1 MIKLD
6 LNELVYLLLTF
17 DDECFKDDEYVIN
30 NFVGSSFDV
39 LEVLSELT
47 EKCPVILDCI
57 QFDSEDEDTYCLS
70 VEELDEEAVL
80 VSVVNAVN
88 KTNGKFYAING
99 NMFVADYISDDFE
112 DDVVSYKHANPKHII
127 RFEYNNNPC
136 ENCEHKDSCKE
147 DDENNDEV
155 YTEKSDHMICQSWS
169 DGNSYFSRSFSS
181 SDPKMLDKIS
191 KEWSE
196 FEAKFRKG

>member
-17 DDECFKDDEYVIN
+17 EDECFKNDEYVIN

-57 QFDSEDEDTYCLS
+57 QFDSEDEDIYCLS

-80 VSVVNAVN
+80 VSVVSAVN
-88 KTNGKFYAING
+88 KANGKFYAING
-99 NMFVADYISDDFE
+99 NMFVASYVSEDFE
-112 DDVVSYKHANPKHII
+112 SDVVSYKHANPGHII
-127 RFEYNNNPC
+127 RFGYVNDPC
-136 ENCEHKDSCKE
+136 DKCEHKDYCQE
-147 DDENNDEV
+147 DENNDEI
-155 YTEKSDHMICQSWS
+155 YTEKNDHMIHQSWS
-169 DGNSYFSRSFSS
+169 DGKSYFSRSFSS
-181 SDPKMLDKIS
+181 SDSEMLKKIS
-191 KEWSE
+191 KEWE
-196 FEAKFRKG
+196 NFEKKFKS